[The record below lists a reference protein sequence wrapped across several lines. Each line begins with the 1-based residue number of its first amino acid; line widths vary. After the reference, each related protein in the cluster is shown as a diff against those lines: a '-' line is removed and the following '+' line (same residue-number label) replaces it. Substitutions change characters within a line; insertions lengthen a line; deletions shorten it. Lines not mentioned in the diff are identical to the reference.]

1 MFAIRTANFLKR
13 GDKLD
18 SRERISGLKKKK
30 KKVWWAEL
38 IYKEEEECGGFML
51 MDYLSK
57 KMWCQRNNEDHD
69 FTSAS

>member
-1 MFAIRTANFLKR
+1 MTAE
-13 GDKLD
+13 
-18 SRERISGLKKKK
+18 RESVVLK

-38 IYKEEEECGGFML
+38 IYKEEECEGFML

-57 KMWCQRNNEDHD
+57 KIWCQRNNEDPD

>member
-1 MFAIRTANFLKR
+1 MTAE
-13 GDKLD
+13 
-18 SRERISGLKKKK
+18 RESVVLK

-38 IYKEEEECGGFML
+38 IYKEEECGGFML

-57 KMWCQRNNEDHD
+57 KIWCQRNNEDPD